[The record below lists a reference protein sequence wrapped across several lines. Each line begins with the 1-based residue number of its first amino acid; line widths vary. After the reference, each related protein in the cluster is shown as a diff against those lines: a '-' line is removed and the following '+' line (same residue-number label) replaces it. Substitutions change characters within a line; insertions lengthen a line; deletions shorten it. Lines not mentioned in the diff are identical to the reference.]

1 MTMRYV
7 PEGAVSLSS
16 DAPGW
21 TVEDNSSAAQSR
33 GPICWKCKGECKLR
47 VLKKNAPSNQRICP
61 VCKGNGF
68 LPMKSKYVESIS
80 VETDKPGV
88 ITSRRRRPR
97 GWNEF
102 GHVPAAVQ
110 ASLDIN
116 IDDNCEKTTTQQA
129 LSILR
134 QANGLD
140 DDYDSKRNDVPAY
153 IVKDTHQGN
162 CPPWLPINSGE
173 QLCNLTGRWRILQRV
188 GSHRWTTDDLVTAYV
203 AASTFLTS
211 NITGKRDIRYL
222 DLGCGNASVLQM
234 TTWYLL
240 SSELSNHSCHIEA
253 FGVEARTEA
262 VGLARRSLSFNLG
275 TIETN
280 GKKYIGSNDSATH
293 NVKIVNGDFRDLIR
307 SKELS
312 EPMQQVASERYDL
325 ITGTPPYFR
334 IDFAGS
340 DDKITGAVINQGGMP
355 TSMQSAP
362 ARCEFRGGIEAYC
375 QAAASM
381 LHPDG
386 LFVVCENWL
395 NDKRAYEG
403 AKFAGLDVV
412 SVWPVMGRTGK
423 PEPLFAVYV
432 MKKKS
437 DSYQDIADD
446 QNNEKRVRAPLIVRG
461 DDGKWTEQYAKVM
474 QAMSIPVV

>member
-1 MTMRYV
+1 MRYV

-21 TVEDNSSAAQSR
+21 TVENDGDNMPGESR
-33 GPICWKCKGECKLR
+33 GPICWKCKGECNLR
-47 VLKKNAPSNQRICP
+47 VLKKKAPSNQRICP

-68 LPMKSKYVESIS
+68 LPMKSKYVQSIS
-80 VETDKPGV
+80 AEADKSGV

-97 GWNEF
+97 GWNES

-110 ASLDIN
+110 ASLDMDN
-116 IDDNCEKTTTQQA
+116 DDNCVKSTTQQA

-140 DDYDSKRNDVPAY
+140 DDYDSKRNDVPAN
-153 IVKDTHQGN
+153 IAKELHEQN
-162 CPPWLPINSGE
+162 CPPWLPLNSGE
-173 QLCNLTGRWRILQRV
+173 QLCNLVGRWRILQRV

-203 AASTFLTS
+203 AASTFIAS
-211 NITGKRDIRYL
+211 NNNCEAGLRYL

-240 SSELSNHSCHIEA
+240 SSELTNHSCHIEA

-275 TIETN
+275 QIETN
-280 GKKYIGSNDSATH
+280 GKTYVGSNDSVTH
-293 NVKIVNGDFRDLIR
+293 NVEIVNGDFRDLIH
-307 SKELS
+307 SNDLS
-312 EPMQQVASERYDL
+312 DPMQQVASERYHL

-334 IDFAGS
+334 IDFSGNGE
-340 DDKITGAVINQGGMP
+340 KITEAKINQGGMP

-375 QAAASM
+375 QAAAAM
-381 LHPDG
+381 LQPEG

-395 NDKRAYEG
+395 NDKRAYDG
-403 AKFAGLDVV
+403 AEIAGLDIV
-412 SVWPVMGRTGK
+412 SVWPVMGRVGK
-423 PEPLFAVYV
+423 PDPLFAVYV
-432 MKKKS
+432 MRKKS
-437 DSYQDIADD
+437 ESYQDIAND
-446 QNNEKRVRAPLIVRG
+446 QNKANRMRAPLIVR
-461 DDGKWTEQYAKVM
+461 DEDGKWTEQYAKVM
-474 QAMSIPVV
+474 KAMSIPVV